1 MVVAEAPTSGIN
13 GDSAI
18 VAQDANWE
26 FSVHCS
32 YNPLLQDT
40 CMFVVDSH
48 VWYFDSGASKHIT
61 SERDMFTSFNFAL

>member
-1 MVVAEAPTSGIN
+1 MAIAEAPTSGTTA
-13 GDSAI
+13 DSAN
-18 VAQDANWE
+18 VAQDADWA

-40 CMFVVDSH
+40 CMSVVDSH

-61 SERDMFTSFNFAL
+61 L